1 MHVKQSCSNRNA
13 DHADAC
19 KSCMQG
25 NLPGFGRSL
34 RDDLLR
40 SLFTSYSHFAAT
52 LKTSQKCPGGFMTSL
67 SLAVP
72 GELNWSKIP
81 HQSGFELKQNGEI
94 LARLQKPKFWSCS
107 MRVEVDVLPRRFLA
121 QHYRGYRRGLEGHT
135 CPLDA
140 KLERGWNADVQRRAD
155 FSGVAPVVL
164 ERCLG
169 GEVRQRS
176 VSDAHPF
183 SQEKS

>member
-1 MHVKQSCSNRNA
+1 
-13 DHADAC
+13 
-19 KSCMQG
+19 
-25 NLPGFGRSL
+25 
-34 RDDLLR
+34 
-40 SLFTSYSHFAAT
+40 
-52 LKTSQKCPGGFMTSL
+52 MTSL

-164 ERCLG
+164 ELVWAVKSANGQLVTRIHSRRKRAELFSKG
-169 GEVRQRS
+169 G
-176 VSDAHPF
+176 VSGSRAILLALLAWQCIKQQAEDAA
-183 SQEKS
+183 SAAIVVAAS